1 MSNQDTA
8 VAYDEGIKDRDR
20 EGGRS
25 WEDDSQSLA
34 WLRLTETASA
44 LKEIQAEMQ
53 ESFESA
59 NAGLT
64 HSERRAGYRTCI
76 LDTQD
81 NISNLQLRIAN
92 AIQSLETN

>member
-1 MSNQDTA
+1 MMSNLT
-8 VAYDEGIKDRDR
+8 ILK
-20 EGGRS
+20 
-25 WEDDSQSLA
+25 
-34 WLRLTETASA
+34 LTEIASA
-44 LKEIQAEMQ
+44 LEAIQVETQ
-53 ESFESA
+53 EAFESA

-92 AIQSLETN
+92 AIQSLETK

>member
-1 MSNQDTA
+1 MSNLT
-8 VAYDEGIKDRDR
+8 VLK
-20 EGGRS
+20 
-25 WEDDSQSLA
+25 
-34 WLRLTETASA
+34 LTEVASA
-44 LKEIQAEMQ
+44 LEAIQQETQ

-64 HSERRAGYRTCI
+64 HSERRAGYRTCV

-81 NISNLQLRIAN
+81 SISNLQLRIGN